1 MSNHPRGS
9 AAARITSITMRDR
22 TVVLP
27 KAAEDYVAN
36 SPSLAVEALG
46 ANPPYT
52 LPDRVTFADTHPQH
66 ARSVWLLVVW
76 FVVSVMMITLAGL
89 VIAEHFG

>member
-9 AAARITSITMRDR
+9 AAARITSITMRER

-27 KAAEDYVAN
+27 KAAEDYLEN
-36 SPSLAVEALG
+36 SPSLAVEAHG

-52 LPDRVTFADTHPQH
+52 LPDRVTFADTHTRH

-76 FVVSVMMITLAGL
+76 FVVSVTIIALASL
-89 VIAEHFG
+89 LIAEHFG